1 MTTATLDPSKIA
13 LRRQEPSQTHVL
25 ATRITIAGKHA
36 TRYGLVLLLVWM
48 GGMKFTAY
56 EAEAISGLV
65 SNSPLLAWVYSIFST
80 TQFGVVLGTTELLI
94 AALIAA
100 RPFSANLSALGSGL
114 AIGMFLVTLSFMAST
129 PGVVEPSLGFPALSV
144 LPGQLLLKDVVL
156 LAVAVW
162 TLGEALSSASQDEK

>member
-1 MTTATLDPSKIA
+1 MSTATL
-13 LRRQEPSQTHVL
+13 EPTRM
-25 ATRITIAGKHA
+25 ATGREQFSHTCVAAERITVAGEYA

-65 SNSPLLAWVYSIFST
+65 SNSPLLAWAYNAFSM
-80 TQFGVVLGTTELLI
+80 TQFGLVLGITELII

-100 RPFSANLSALGSGL
+100 RPFSARLSALGSGL
-114 AIGMFLVTLSFMAST
+114 AVGMFLVTLSFMLST

-156 LAVAVW
+156 LAVAIW
-162 TLGEALSSASQDEK
+162 TLGEALGCARKNAQ